1 MADLNLLNSSNT
13 SNASWAA
20 SVPTSIRTTA
30 QDAQAKLTAAT
41 GQAAMGQSDFL
52 KLFTTQLTMQDPTDP
67 VKNEAFVAQLAQ
79 FSQLEATTNMSNSLG
94 TLSAS
99 LNSNQMMGGA
109 GLIGKKVSVIDGPA
123 QLTSGTPVQGI
134 VSLPNGADGVTM
146 QVYDAKG
153 ILVNTVTAASQPA
166 GDMTWA
172 WNGSDDAGNALPDGI
187 YSFKATAMSQGVQI
201 NATVSTMS
209 TVIGVSQQPDKT
221 VTLQF
226 NGGKSMKLA
235 DASKIYG

>member
-1 MADLNLLNSSNT
+1 
-13 SNASWAA
+13 
-20 SVPTSIRTTA
+20 
-30 QDAQAKLTAAT
+30 
-41 GQAAMGQSDFL
+41 
-52 KLFTTQLTMQDPTDP
+52 
-67 VKNEAFVAQLAQ
+67 
-79 FSQLEATTNMSNSLG
+79 
-94 TLSAS
+94 
-99 LNSNQMMGGA
+99 MMGGA

-153 ILVNTVTAASQPA
+153 VLVNTVTAASQPA

-172 WNGSDDAGNALPDGI
+172 WNGNDDAGNALPDGI
-187 YSFKATAMSQGVQI
+187 YSFKATAVSQGVQI

-209 TVIGVSQQPDKT
+209 TVIGVNQQPDKT